1 MASPVGGPPPPTGTP
16 LFDWVDKFAKF
27 MRSSRGL
34 IEFKYAITY
43 AFVYGDYCGLSDDAI
58 NQIIKP

>member
-1 MASPVGGPPPPTGTP
+1 
-16 LFDWVDKFAKF
+16 

-58 NQIIKP
+58 NQIIKPWCFN

>member
-1 MASPVGGPPPPTGTP
+1 MTLPVGGPPTKRLLG
-16 LFDWVDKFAKF
+16 DWVDKFAKF
-27 MRSSRGL
+27 VRSSHGL

-43 AFVYGDYCGLSDDAI
+43 AFVYGDYCGLSDGAI